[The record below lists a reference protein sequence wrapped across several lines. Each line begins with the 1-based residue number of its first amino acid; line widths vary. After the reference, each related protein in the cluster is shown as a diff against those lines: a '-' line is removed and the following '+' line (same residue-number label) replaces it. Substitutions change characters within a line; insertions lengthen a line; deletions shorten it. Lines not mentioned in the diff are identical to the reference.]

1 MARKRKRGEI
11 VDLEARRTQRRLAA
25 LADANHTMLQAEE
38 ALFELLR
45 DAGREDRRKV
55 VPSPG
60 RSKRKT
66 KALEQPRELPALAS
80 ERAADAP
87 EDPSRGR
94 VLPFR
99 RVRAA

>member
-11 VDLEARRTQRRLAA
+11 VDLEARRTQRRLETQ
-25 LADANHTMLQAEE
+25 ADANRTMLRAEE

-45 DAGREDRRKV
+45 LEAGREDRGKLAA
-55 VPSPG
+55 SPG
-60 RSKRKT
+60 RTRRKT
-66 KALEQPRELPALAS
+66 RALEQPKLPG
-80 ERAADAP
+80 ERRVDLP
-87 EDPSRGR
+87 EDPTRGR

>member
-11 VDLEARRTQRRLAA
+11 VDLEACRAQRRMQV
-25 LADANHTMLQAEE
+25 LADANRTMLQAEE

-45 DAGREDRRKV
+45 DAGREDRRKAG
-55 VPSPG
+55 PADRP
-60 RSKRKT
+60 RRKSRP
-66 KALEQPRELPALAS
+66 LERNRELPA
-80 ERAADAP
+80 ERAGEAP
-87 EDPSRGR
+87 EDPARGR